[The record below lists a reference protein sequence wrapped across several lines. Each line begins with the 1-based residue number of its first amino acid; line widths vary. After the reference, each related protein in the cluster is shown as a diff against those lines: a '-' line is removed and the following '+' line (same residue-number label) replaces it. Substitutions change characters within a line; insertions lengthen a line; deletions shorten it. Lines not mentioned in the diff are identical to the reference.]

1 MKLND
6 NITHSLAEAVKQV
19 TEKKKL
25 KTETEVQKANKDFV
39 DLHAVDKKKDPE
51 KEKQVESKKEVEEG
65 NEFTKAAAEAKLA
78 GKDEF
83 EFEGKTY
90 PVEIGQDAAEK
101 ILGKNEETELE
112 EADLELDEGITWVVF
127 DPKTKKEKRVKTW
140 KGAKAAAAK
149 IDNALI
155 HDLDW
160 WVDHKA
166 EILKS
171 LNEHASE
178 LEEAAGFPES
188 SQGAKQTYDAVVKLS
203 ASLRK
208 GSQLNKAVNK
218 RLGGKYDSDFVKMQK
233 AITVIFDTL
242 EEFDREYQG
251 FDN

>member
-19 TEKKKL
+19 TGKKKL

-90 PVEIGQDAAEK
+90 PVEISQDAAEK

-112 EADLELDEGITWVVF
+112 EA
-127 DPKTKKEKRVKTW
+127 K
-140 KGAKAAAAK
+140 
-149 IDNALI
+149 
-155 HDLDW
+155 
-160 WVDHKA
+160 
-166 EILKS
+166 
-171 LNEHASE
+171 
-178 LEEAAGFPES
+178 GFPES

-218 RLGGKYDSDFVKMQK
+218 ELGGKYDSDFVKMQK
-233 AITVIFDTL
+233 AITIIFDIL